1 MPSSGDGL
9 RVRATQPADFSALIE
24 LSRTCYP
31 EDTPWTRTQLGLQ
44 RLTFPAGQLVA
55 VDLSTDRV
63 VGMAASLIVTWD
75 DYDVQTSWR
84 DFTDNGTFA
93 NHDPSGRTLYAADVM
108 VDPRFRR
115 RGIGSRLYAAR
126 RTLLRRLGLARIRS
140 GARLRSYH
148 GHAGELSAE
157 EYVTRIVD
165 GRIQDPTLSFQL
177 RQGFRVLAVAPDY
190 LPHDPKSLGYA
201 AVVEW
206 TEDPSAVP
214 RGPA

>member
-1 MPSSGDGL
+1 
-9 RVRATQPADFSALIE
+9 
-24 LSRTCYP
+24 
-31 EDTPWTRTQLGLQ
+31 
-44 RLTFPAGQLVA
+44 LTFPAGQLVA
-55 VDLSTDRV
+55 VDLDAGRV

-75 DYDVQTSWR
+75 DYDVQASWR

-126 RTLLRRLGLARIRS
+126 RALLGWLGLTRIRS
-140 GARLRSYH
+140 GARLRKYRE
-148 GHAGELSAE
+148 HAAERSAE
-157 EYVTRIVD
+157 EYVARIVD
-165 GRIQDPTLSFQL
+165 GSIQDPTLSFQL

-190 LPHDPKSLGYA
+190 LPRDPKSLGYA

-206 TEDPSAVP
+206 RDGESAGARDPA
-214 RGPA
+214 